1 LKSEITSF
9 DIAALVPELNKA
21 IRDARIENI
30 YQLNPKTLLFRLHQP
45 NQPTLQL
52 LLEAGKRAH
61 LTSYVMSKPLTPPAF
76 CMALRK
82 YLRNGRVRSVQQPDF
97 ERVLIIQIDTREGM
111 FSLVTELFGDGNIIL
126 VNPQGTVFYALAYR
140 EMRDRNVLRGASY
153 QPAPQ
158 SGKNPFAL
166 SRQDFDEVK
175 QFGQLDVVRALTRF
189 LGIGGLYSEE
199 ILLRASID
207 KNVPC
212 EALTQQQIEAIYT
225 ETRILVSKITDG
237 KIEPNIV
244 VDEKGEWLDAIPF
257 PLKKYADFNQKPF
270 KSLNEALDEYYS
282 KALTEE
288 KTAKAEIQFT
298 RELARLQRTLEDQQ
312 RTLEDSKKIAE
323 QNKLIGDLIY
333 AHFSELQSLA
343 QYAAEAKEK
352 GKTWEQIASEMEKE
366 KKAQHQPLIYFQSL
380 DSKRR
385 ILNVTFDN
393 TSFSLDLTQSIP
405 ANAAEY
411 YERAKKAGRKLEGA
425 QKAFFDTRR
434 KIDELQKRL
443 KTEAEAVKA
452 EVPQKRKEKA
462 WFEKFRWFRSSDDF
476 LVLGGKDATTNEILV
491 KKHTEPVDIVF
502 HADVAGAPFVI
513 IKTEGK
519 TPPEQTILEAAQ
531 VAASYSKAWREMLH
545 AVDVYWVRPDQLSKT
560 PPSGQFLEKG
570 AFIISGKKNYIRA
583 VPLRVAIGITRDENR
598 FSVIGGP
605 VESVKKQSSVYVE
618 VVQGEHASSELV
630 KQIRKLLVEKAV
642 ARGRTQMPEISL
654 EDIQCFMPSGKG
666 EVVNQSI

>member
-1 LKSEITSF
+1 MKSEMTSF
-9 DIAALVPELNKA
+9 DIAALVPELNQTIK
-21 IRDARIENI
+21 DAWIENI

-52 LLEAGKRAH
+52 LIEAGKRAH
-61 LTSYVMSKPLTPPAF
+61 LTSFIMGKPSTPPAF

-97 ERVLIIQIDTREGM
+97 ERVLVIQIGTREGV
-111 FSLVTELFGDGNIIL
+111 FSLIAELFGDGNIIL
-126 VNPQGTVFYALAYR
+126 VNPQGTILYALAYR

-166 SRQDFDEVK
+166 GRQDFDEVK
-175 QFGQLDVVRALTRF
+175 QFGQLDVVRALTKF

-225 ETRILVSKITDG
+225 EMRVLVSKITDG
-237 KIEPNIV
+237 KIEPNLV
-244 VDEKGEWLDAIPF
+244 VDERGEWLDVIPF
-257 PLKKYADFNQKPF
+257 PLKKYAEFNQKPF
-270 KSLNEALDEYYS
+270 KSFNEALDEYYS
-282 KALTEE
+282 KAVTEE
-288 KTAKAEIQFT
+288 KTAKAETQFT
-298 RELARLQRTLEDQQ
+298 RELARLQRTLDDQQ

-343 QYAAEAKEK
+343 QYAAEAREK
-352 GKTWEQIASEMEKE
+352 GKTWEEVASEMEKE
-366 KKAQHQPLIYFQSL
+366 KKAQHQPFMYFQSL

-393 TSFSLDLTQSIP
+393 TSFSLDLTRSIP

-411 YERAKKAGRKLEGA
+411 YERAKKAGRKLKGA

-443 KTEAEAVKA
+443 KTATEAVRA

-462 WFEKFRWFRSSDDF
+462 WFEKFRWFRSSDHF
-476 LVLGGKDATTNEILV
+476 LVIGGKDATTNEILV
-491 KKHTEPVDIVF
+491 KKYTEPTDIVF
-502 HADVAGAPFVI
+502 HADVAGAPFVV

-519 TPPEQTILEAAQ
+519 TTSEQTMLEAAQ
-531 VAASYSKAWREMLH
+531 AAASYSKAWREMLH
-545 AVDVYWVRPDQLSKT
+545 AVDVYWVHPDQLSKT

-570 AFIISGKKNYIRA
+570 SFVIIGKKNYIRS
-583 VPLRVAIGITRDENR
+583 VPLRIAIGIFTQES
-598 FSVIGGP
+598 FVSVVGGP
-605 VESVKKQSSVYVE
+605 SESVRKQTDVLVELIPGKERSSV
-618 VVQGEHASSELV
+618 LV
-630 KQIRKLLVEKAV
+630 KRIRKLLTEKSYAIRHAPMLAIQLQEIQSFIPYGQGEIV
-642 ARGRTQMPEISL
+642 A
-654 EDIQCFMPSGKG
+654 
-666 EVVNQSI
+666 